1 MNIWKITL
9 ILTLL
14 LSSITS
20 QAQKEKILL
29 NSEGNLAVW
38 RVKAQAEV
46 TDPSLIMSVRYNT
59 EGWVKATVPGT
70 VFGSYVSEG
79 LEPDPNFGDN
89 AYTIDKSKYDR
100 NFWYRTEFLSPKVE
114 TGEKVWL
121 NFEGVN
127 RKGEIFFNGTRLGL
141 LDGFM
146 HRGNFDVTDLLSKE
160 GKNVLAVLVHWVG
173 TPVPN
178 YASPTYVSCAGWDW
192 MPYVP
197 GLLSGI
203 TDDVY
208 LTKTREVSMIDPWI
222 RSKVPSRDEATL
234 SLQLE
239 LRNNTAVDQKGI
251 LKGVIRPGNI
261 EFSEEMEIEAGK
273 QRDFL
278 LDNTKLK
285 QLVVRNPAL
294 WWPNGYG
301 EPNLYTCELTYSV
314 GGKVSDRQLLTFGIR
329 EYGYEMVDGIL
340 HLKINGEPVY
350 LKGGNWGMSEYMLR
364 CRGEEYD
371 LKVKLH
377 QEMNFNMIRNW
388 IGSVTDDEFYQ
399 ACDKY
404 GIMVWD
410 DFWLNSNSNLPD
422 DVFAFN
428 MNAVEKIKRL
438 RNHACIAVWCGDN
451 EGYPLPPLN
460 KWLEEDVNVYDGG
473 DRAYHANSHSDGLS
487 GSGPWMN
494 SHPNWYFTKAPYG
507 YGANI
512 TRGWG
517 LRTEIG
523 TAVFTTFESF
533 KKFIPEKNWWPR
545 NEMWNKHFFGNS
557 GGNAGPDKYF
567 STVEYNY
574 GKAKGIE
581 DFCRKAQLVNVEVNK
596 AMYEGFQHHI
606 WDDASGIL
614 TWMGQSAYPSL
625 VWQTYDYYYDLTGA
639 YWGIKKACEPVH
651 IQWSYADNSVKVIN
665 TTLQDLQG
673 LKATARVYNLD
684 GKEMGRYT
692 QNVTLNAAANK
703 DSYCFHLNFTTD
715 NLAFGKKAFAS
726 SVSKDAGEPGAAI
739 DASDGS
745 RWASEPRDDE
755 WIYVDLGEPA
765 EVATIALNWEAAHA
779 KSYKL
784 LISDDAAHW
793 KEIYSNEDCKGG
805 LEEIKI
811 KPVRTRYVKMQGVK
825 CATMWGY
832 SLYEFELYGKKKKP
846 TDLSPVHFIKLELND
861 ANGNLL
867 SDNFYWRS
875 NKPGDYKALN
885 TLSKAK
891 LNVISQ
897 LVNRTDHGDKKVIKA
912 TIKNVGSS
920 VAFAVHVQAVRSS
933 DGERILPALMNDNY
947 FTLLKGESKDIEIEF
962 DSELLP
968 DDNYRLSVIPYNN
981 VSSK

>member
-1 MNIWKITL
+1 MTIWRIAL
-9 ILTLL
+9 MFTLL

-20 QAQKEKILL
+20 HAQKEKILL
-29 NSEGNLAVW
+29 NSKENQIEW
-38 RVKAQAEV
+38 KVKAQAEI
-46 TDPSLIMSVRYNT
+46 DNPSVMMSDHFDT
-59 EGWVKATVPGT
+59 KGWVQATVPGT
-70 VFGSYVSEG
+70 VFGSYVAEG

-89 AYTIDKSKYDR
+89 AYTVDKSKYDR
-100 NFWYRTEFLSPKVE
+100 NFWYRTEFISPEVK

-121 NFEGVN
+121 NFEGIN
-127 RKGEIFFNGTRLGL
+127 RKGEVFLNGIRLGL

-146 HRGNFDVTDLLSKE
+146 HRGNFDITDLLSEKGE
-160 GKNVLAVLVHWVG
+160 NVLAVLVHWVG

-208 LTKTREVSMIDPWI
+208 LTKTREVSIIDPWI
-222 RSKVPSRDEATL
+222 RSKVPSKQEAVL

-239 LRNNTAVDQKGI
+239 LKNNTDKEQKGV
-251 LKGVIRPGNI
+251 LKGVIQPGNI
-261 EFSEEMEIEAGK
+261 EFSQDMEIEAGK
-273 QRDFL
+273 QRTFL
-278 LDNTKLK
+278 LSNDQYK
-285 QLVVRNPAL
+285 QFIIHNPSL

-301 EPNLYTCELTYSV
+301 DPNLYTCELTYTV
-314 GGKVSDRQLLTFGIR
+314 GGKVSDKQKITFGIR
-329 EYGYEMVDGIL
+329 EYGYETVDGIL
-340 HLKINGEPVY
+340 HFKINGETVY

-371 LKVKLH
+371 LKVRLH
-377 QEMNFNMIRNW
+377 NEMNFNMIRNW

-438 RNHACIAVWCGDN
+438 RNHPCIAVWCGDN

-460 KWLEEDVNVYDGG
+460 NWLEENVRTFDGG

-487 GSGPWMN
+487 GSGPWTN
-494 SHPNWYFTKAPYG
+494 SNANWYFTKAPYG

-512 TRGWG
+512 TKGWG

-533 KKFIPEKNWWPR
+533 KKFMPEKNWWPR
-545 NEMWNKHFFGNS
+545 NEMWDKHFFGNS

-567 STVEYNY
+567 NTVESNY

-606 WDDASGIL
+606 WNDASGIL
-614 TWMGQSAYPSL
+614 TWMSQSAYPSL

-639 YWGIKKACEPVH
+639 YWGVKKACEPIH

-665 TTLQDLQG
+665 TTLKE
-673 LKATARVYNLD
+673 LKGIRATAKVYNLN
-684 GKEMGRYT
+684 GKEVERYA
-692 QNVTLNAAANK
+692 QSVTLDASANK
-703 DSYCFHLNFTTD
+703 DTYCYQLNFTTD
-715 NLAFGKKAFAS
+715 NLAFGKKAVAS
-726 SVSKDAGEPGAAI
+726 SVSKDAGDANAAI

-745 RWASEPRDDE
+745 RWAAENNDDE
-755 WIYVDLGEPA
+755 WIYIDLNEPT
-765 EVATIALNWEAAHA
+765 EIASIILNWESAHA

-784 LISDDAAHW
+784 LVSDDATNW
-793 KEIYSNEDCKGG
+793 KEVYSNEDSKGG
-805 LEEIKI
+805 IEEIKI
-811 KPVRTRYVKMQGVK
+811 NPVCTRYVKMQGLK
-825 CATMWGY
+825 RATMWAY
-832 SLYEFELYGKKKKP
+832 SLFEFEVYGKKKKP

-861 ANGNLL
+861 AKGNLL

-875 NKPGDYKALN
+875 NKPGEYKALN
-885 TLSKAK
+885 TLPKAK
-891 LNVISQ
+891 LKTISH
-897 LVNRTDHGDKKVIKA
+897 LIDNNGKKVIKA
-912 TIKNVGSS
+912 KIENVGSS
-920 VAFAVHVQAVRSS
+920 IAFAVHVVAVRS
-933 DGERILPALMNDNY
+933 DGERILPVLMNDNY
-947 FTLLKGESKDIEIEF
+947 FTLLKGESKEIDIEF
-962 DSELLP
+962 GADLLP
-968 DDNYRLSVIPYNN
+968 DGNYKLNVVPYND
-981 VSSK
+981 K

>member
-20 QAQKEKILL
+20 QAQKEKISL

-726 SVSKDAGEPGAAI
+726 SVSKDAG
-739 DASDGS
+739 DGS

-765 EVATIALNWEAAHA
+765 EIATIALNWEAAHA

-891 LNVISQ
+891 LNVTSQ

-912 TIKNVGSS
+912 TIKNVGPS

-968 DDNYRLSVIPYNN
+968 DDNYRLSVIPYN
-981 VSSK
+981 K

>member
-1 MNIWKITL
+1 MSKWKVML
-9 ILTLL
+9 ILVLL
-14 LSSITS
+14 LTSITS
-20 QAQKEKILL
+20 QAQKEKIVL
-29 NSEGNLAVW
+29 NSAGNMAVW
-38 RVKAQAEV
+38 KVKAQAEID
-46 TDPSLIMSVRYNT
+46 DPSTIMSPKYDMK
-59 EGWVKATVPGT
+59 GWVKATVPGT
-70 VFGSYVSEG
+70 VFGSYVAEG

-89 AYTIDKSKYDR
+89 AYKIDKSKYDR
-100 NFWYRTEFLSPKVE
+100 NFWYRTEFASPKVE

-121 NFEGVN
+121 NFEGIN

-146 HRGNFDVTDLLSKE
+146 HRGYFDVTDLLSKN
-160 GKNVLAVLVHWVG
+160 GKNVLAVLTYWVG
-173 TPVPN
+173 VPIPN
-178 YASPTYVSCAGWDW
+178 YASPTYASSAGWDW

-197 GLLSGI
+197 GLLTGI

-208 LTKTREVSMIDPWI
+208 LTKTREVSIIDPWI
-222 RSKVPSRDEATL
+222 RSKVPSKKEATL

-239 LRNNTAVDQKGI
+239 LKNNTNTDQKGL
-251 LKGVIRPGNI
+251 LKGIIQPGNI
-261 EFSEEMEIEAGK
+261 EFADTMEIEAGK
-273 QRDFL
+273 QRSFGL
-278 LDNTKLK
+278 SNKELK
-285 QLVVRNPAL
+285 QFVIQNPAL

-301 EPNLYTCELTYSV
+301 DPNLYTCELTYSID
-314 GGKVSDRQLLTFGIR
+314 GKISDKQKITFGIR
-329 EYGYEMVDGIL
+329 EYDYELVKGIL
-340 HLKINGEPVY
+340 HLKINGEPIY

-377 QEMNFNMIRNW
+377 NEMNYNMIRNW

-410 DFWLNSNSNLPD
+410 DFWLNSNNNLPD

-438 RNHACIAVWCGDN
+438 RNHACIALWCGDN

-460 KWLEEDVNVYDGG
+460 NWLEEDVQVYDGG
-473 DRAYHANSHSDGLS
+473 DRRYHANSHSDGLS

-512 TRGWG
+512 TKGWG
-517 LRTEIG
+517 LRSEIG

-533 KKFIPEKNWWPR
+533 KKFMPEENWWPR
-545 NEMWNKHFFGNS
+545 NEMWNKHFFGNL

-614 TWMGQSAYPSL
+614 TWMSQSAYPSL
-625 VWQTYDYYYDLTGA
+625 VWQTYDYYHDLTGA
-639 YWGIKKACEPVH
+639 YWGVKKACEPIH

-665 TTLQDLQG
+665 TTLKELKG
-673 LKATARVYNLD
+673 LKAIAKVYNMD
-684 GKEMGRYT
+684 GKEVGRYN
-692 QNVTLNAAANK
+692 QSVTMDAAANR

-726 SVSKDAGEPGAAI
+726 SASEDAGEPNAAI

-745 RWASEPRDDE
+745 RWAANMSDDE
-755 WIYVDLGEPA
+755 WIYIDLNEPT
-765 EVATIALNWEAAHA
+765 EIATVRLNWESAHA

-784 LISDDAAHW
+784 LISDDAVNW
-793 KEIYSNEDCKGG
+793 KEIYLNENSKGG
-805 LEEIKI
+805 VEEIKI
-811 KPVRTRYVKMQGVK
+811 KPVRTRYVKMQGLK
-825 CATMWGY
+825 RATMWGY
-832 SLYEFELYGKKKKP
+832 SLFEFELYGKTKKV
-846 TDLSPVHFIKLELND
+846 TGLSPVHFIKLELSD
-861 ANGNLL
+861 AKNNLL
-867 SDNFYWRS
+867 SENFYWRS
-875 NKPGDYKALN
+875 NQPGEYKALN
-885 TLSKAK
+885 NLPKAK
-891 LNVISQ
+891 LRTTSQ
-897 LVNRTDHGDKKVIKA
+897 WLIEKNGKKTIKA
-912 TIKNVGSS
+912 KIENIGSS
-920 VAFAVHVQAVRSS
+920 VAFAVHVQAVRAS
-933 DGERILPALMNDNY
+933 DGERILPAIMNDNY
-947 FTLLKGESKDIEIEF
+947 FTLLQGESKDIEIEF
-962 DSELLP
+962 DANLLP
-968 DDNYRLSVIPYNN
+968 DGNYKLNVTPYNN
-981 VSSK
+981 

>member
-20 QAQKEKILL
+20 QAQKEKISL

-46 TDPSLIMSVRYNT
+46 ADPSLIMSVRYNT

-765 EVATIALNWEAAHA
+765 EIATIALNWEAAHA

-891 LNVISQ
+891 LNVTSQ

-912 TIKNVGSS
+912 TIKNVG
-920 VAFAVHVQAVRSS
+920 AFAVHVQAVRSS

-968 DDNYRLSVIPYNN
+968 DDNYRLSVIPYN
-981 VSSK
+981 K

>member
-20 QAQKEKILL
+20 QAQKEKISL

-684 GKEMGRYT
+684 GKEMGRYS
-692 QNVTLNAAANK
+692 QSVVLDANK

-765 EVATIALNWEAAHA
+765 EIATIALNWEAAHA

-891 LNVISQ
+891 LNVTSQ

-912 TIKNVGSS
+912 TIKNVGPS

-968 DDNYRLSVIPYNN
+968 DDNYRLSVIPYN
-981 VSSK
+981 K

>member
-20 QAQKEKILL
+20 QAQKEKISL

-715 NLAFGKKAFAS
+715 NLAFGKN
-726 SVSKDAGEPGAAI
+726 AGEPGAAI

-765 EVATIALNWEAAHA
+765 EIATIALNWEAAHA

-891 LNVISQ
+891 LNVTSQ

-912 TIKNVGSS
+912 TIKNVGPS

-968 DDNYRLSVIPYNN
+968 DDNYRLSVIPYN
-981 VSSK
+981 K